1 MPLPE
6 PRPARLPLPGGS
18 TDTVVRVHP
27 LRTADIMSPPR
38 FYDRPG
44 GPGGSFRGLVAP
56 KSRFFPLTI
65 PAFLIEHPA
74 AGPILVDSGLHEQA
88 ASDARGALGRRGG
101 LLYDVR
107 MERSWAAPAQLR
119 ERGVDPA
126 DVRLIVMTHLHYDH
140 ASGLSQFPGA
150 TVAVDDLE
158 WETARRGRFL
168 EGYMTHLFPDT
179 LEWRTLPRDEEE
191 IDLLGDGSIR
201 MLRTPGHTP
210 GHRSI
215 LLRVEGGELLLV
227 GDAVYSKRSLDERLT
242 PLFTWRDD
250 IYRATLERLR
260 GWRDE
265 HPGTTMIFGHDRE
278 EWPRLEPVY

>member
-6 PRPARLPLPGGS
+6 PRPAQLPLPGGS
-18 TDTVVRVHP
+18 ADAVVRVHP
-27 LRTADIMSPPR
+27 LRIADIMSPPR

-44 GPGGSFRGLVAP
+44 GPAGALRGLLAP
-56 KSRFFPLTI
+56 RSRFFPLVV
-65 PAFLIEHPA
+65 PAFLVEHPG
-74 AGPILVDSGLHEQA
+74 AGPILVDAGLHEQA
-88 ASDARGALGRRGG
+88 ATDRRAALGRRGG
-101 LLYDVR
+101 LLFDVR
-107 MERSWAAPAQLR
+107 MESSWAAPAQLR

-168 EGYMTHLFPDT
+168 EGYMAHLFPDT
-179 LEWRTLPRDEEE
+179 LEWRTLPR
-191 IDLLGDGSIR
+191 GDGSIR

-215 LLRVEGGELLLV
+215 LLRVAGGELLLV
-227 GDAVYSKRSLDERLT
+227 GDAVYSRRSLDERLT

-250 IYRATLERLR
+250 VYLATLERLR

-265 HPGTTMIFGHDRE
+265 HPDATIVFGHDRE
-278 EWPRLEPVY
+278 EWPQVAAVY